1 MSCYAL
7 EPHESSRAA
16 EGSALL
22 LATDFDGTIAAIVDR
37 PEDAVVHQ
45 CALRLLDRC
54 AAVPSLAVAVLS
66 GRDVEDVRRRLG
78 GLRVMI
84 AGSHGLECIDADG
97 HVLWS
102 TPGTLP
108 DPDPALIAAI
118 ESSGL
123 LFERKKLAV
132 AVHFRGHELR
142 DLDPLLS
149 PFIAWARQ
157 AGLEV
162 LAGRKVVEARVAG
175 EGKGAALRRIAMLT
189 RARRV
194 VYAGDDTTDFDALEF
209 AAEFGRAIFVASDE
223 RRPPQI
229 AQLSVVHS
237 VEALSFGFI
246 REVVEHAPEAAVA
259 LHT

>member
-1 MSCYAL
+1 MSCCAL
-7 EPHESSRAA
+7 EPHESSHAA
-16 EGSALL
+16 EGSTLL
-22 LATDFDGTIAAIVDR
+22 LATDFDGTIAPIVDR
-37 PEDAVVHQ
+37 PEDAAIHD
-45 CALRLLDRC
+45 CARRLLDRC
-54 AAVPSLAVAVLS
+54 AAIPSLAIAVLS

-108 DPDPALIAAI
+108 DPDPALIAI

-123 LFERKKLAV
+123 LIERKKFSV

-175 EGKGAALRRIAMLT
+175 EGKRAALRRIAMLT